1 MSLDERCSMYG
12 RPWRAH
18 KLSGKSGAQAG
29 RVRRPFGR
37 ESTFNLI
44 GMTAKT
50 CSTRLPSQLSGERLS
65 LTRGMGPL
73 GGVFSHG
80 DGTTGFSVMG
90 PPAWLPV
97 A

>member
-1 MSLDERCSMYG
+1 
-12 RPWRAH
+12 
-18 KLSGKSGAQAG
+18 
-29 RVRRPFGR
+29 V
-37 ESTFNLI
+37 
-44 GMTAKT
+44 
-50 CSTRLPSQLSGERLS
+50 S

-90 PPAWLPV
+90 PPAWLLV